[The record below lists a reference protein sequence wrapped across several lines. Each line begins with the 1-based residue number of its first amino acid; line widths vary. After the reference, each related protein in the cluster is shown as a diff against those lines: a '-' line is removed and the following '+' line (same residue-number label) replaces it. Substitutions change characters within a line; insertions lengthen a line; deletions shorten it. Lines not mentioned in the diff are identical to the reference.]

1 MPNPTVGKIAAILP
15 SHSTQGEWITTPAWY
30 CEEDINLRNGK
41 GAEEIAGYLE
51 TAFTEGFNYKAIKSL
66 DGYIHNQ
73 KGTIFQ
79 FWMHNDPNAEMYFY
93 QIWEEDAHL
102 DELSSQYQPDEDA
115 IFKSEDIFADLGLK
129 TP

>member
-1 MPNPTVGKIAAILP
+1 
-15 SHSTQGEWITTPAWY
+15 
-30 CEEDINLRNGK
+30 
-41 GAEEIAGYLE
+41 
-51 TAFTEGFNYKAIKSL
+51 
-66 DGYIHNQ
+66 
-73 KGTIFQ
+73 
-79 FWMHNDPNAEMYFY
+79 MHNDPNAEMYFY